1 MADQCAL
8 QCAVNIAEKPRPLR
22 YAMTPDILPA
32 AGWRGKHETTT
43 EYMTSF
49 RRLHGKSLPVAW
61 RYLTERLGGKTKK
74 TWGT

>member
-1 MADQCAL
+1 
-8 QCAVNIAEKPRPLR
+8 
-22 YAMTPDILPA
+22 MTPDILPA